1 MCSKI
6 WNQGKDGTW
15 QLEEMAER
23 QLSRLAHD
31 FFKFFSELVGDRE
44 IEDIQVT
51 GDLSN
56 FHKDGIPDIDVH
68 VLIDF
73 DSFEAEGLD
82 KLRDKLQ
89 QHKFDWDLQN
99 NPKLRG
105 YDVDLYLHDTNYPHS
120 ETGLYSLKE
129 KKWIQSPC
137 AGCAADDRDVD
148 KKYYSLA
155 HGISSIAS
163 KLALENL
170 PTQSRQKLEERA
182 QIIKRR
188 IQKMRPHSLK
198 ESSHKTVSGQ
208 AYQKLKKE
216 GYIDQL
222 VKNLSYLSAKS

>member
-1 MCSKI
+1 MCPKI
-6 WNQGKDGTW
+6 WNQDKNGAW

-23 QLSRLAHD
+23 QLSRLAHE
-31 FFKFFSELVGDRE
+31 FFKIFADVVGDRE
-44 IEDIQVT
+44 IKDIHVT

-68 VLIDF
+68 VLVDF
-73 DSFEAEGLD
+73 DSFEEQGLD
-82 KLRDKLQ
+82 KLRQKLETL
-89 QHKFDWDLQN
+89 KFDWDLQN

-105 YDVDLYLHDTNYPHS
+105 YDVDLYLHDYNYPHS

-129 KKWIQSPC
+129 KKWLKNPC
-137 AGCAADDRDVD
+137 AGCEADGRDVE

-163 KLALENL
+163 KLALQNL
-170 PTQSRQKLEERA
+170 PAQSRQKLEERV
-182 QIIKRR
+182 QVIKRR
-188 IQKMRPHSLK
+188 IQKMRSHSLK
-198 ESSHKTVSGQ
+198 DSFHKTVSGQ
-208 AYQKLKKE
+208 AYKKLKKE